1 MTDYIIRDD
10 QIENL
15 REVQKKIET
24 MHEGAALILKHTLDS
39 VEWHPLEGEY
49 K

>member
-15 REVQKKIET
+15 RLVQKKIELL
-24 MHEGAALILKHTLDS
+24 HEGAALVLKHTLNT
-39 VEWHPLEGEY
+39 VENHPTE
-49 K
+49 